1 MTSSTTHRGTRP
13 LPGAA
18 LCFVLALLCPIA
30 AWGGPLL
37 YAAGDGDIEEM
48 TRLLAA
54 GADPNKQ
61 WDLGATH
68 HGVTALH
75 WAALH
80 GRDEAIGFLGRAG
93 AMPNIQNFNDGDTP
107 LHYAAWSG
115 YPGAVAALL
124 RAGADASVRNRGGFT
139 ALHSAASLGSAES
152 VRLLLGAGAD
162 PLALSRRRG
171 PRAAQRNPCGDCR
184 LLPQGGAAG
193 RPPALDRH
201 HRHFGEGDA
210 VRRGAARR
218 CAGAEAAGEAEHRPE
233 HGERRGRVCAAAR
246 RGGEQRRR
254 GHRRPVRGRRR
265 HERPR
270 RRRGHAAR
278 RCRQGGCH
286 RGHRR
291 AAYGLHAERCERR
304 RHPPPSRACSP
315 PAPTRTRTTAT
326 ASPHCTAP
334 PATVTPLS
342 SSSCSQPAPTRP

>member
-1 MTSSTTHRGTRP
+1 MTPSATHRGTRP

-80 GRDEAIGFLGRAG
+80 GRDEAIGFLRRAG

-124 RAGADASVRNRGGFT
+124 RVGADASVRNRGGFT

-171 PRAAQRNPCGDCR
+171 PAPRNATPVETADFYRKVALRADRPRWTDTIAILEKATLFAAAQRDDAQVLKR
-184 LLPQGGAAG
+184 LAKRSIDLNMAS
-193 RPPALDRH
+193 
-201 HRHFGEGDA
+201 
-210 VRRGAARR
+210 
-218 CAGAEAAGEAEHRPE
+218 AEDGVAPLH
-233 HGERRGRVCAAAR
+233 VAAANNA
-246 RGGEQRRR
+246 RR

-265 HERPR
+265 LERP
-270 RRRGHAAR
+270 
-278 RCRQGGCH
+278 
-286 RGHRR
+286 
-291 AAYGLHAERCERR
+291 
-304 RHPPPSRACSP
+304 
-315 PAPTRTRTTAT
+315 
-326 ASPHCTAP
+326 
-334 PATVTPLS
+334 
-342 SSSCSQPAPTRP
+342 